1 MRRITLILITVI
13 MFSKAYS
20 ATGWFEDY
28 IKLNINNNGV
38 ATPTGWYWIG
48 GNPSYATELNN
59 ANLGVVSSLKIA
71 GCDMKYWSDTQDR
84 TGGAF
89 YYKIMSSDGGTQI
102 VSQIETVW
110 THTYLSGNNY
120 QGTITVDI
128 DLLTGLQSSRTY
140 KLHIWA
146 KSWGSG
152 EGDSWLSN
160 GGSNYVATFTTSTS
174 PTDYFRSKSSGN
186 WNTAGTWESSS
197 DNSNWITSTLV
208 PGSSAASITILNGH
222 NITLNTNTSI
232 PGLIINSGGTF
243 TASDASARTL
253 TITKSAPESSTT
265 LANSGTWVNGTGG
278 STVVFTGA
286 PSSGDAIH
294 AITGTIPFQKVIVNK
309 TGGSSNVGAG
319 FAANCSVS
327 QSLEI
332 GNGGFVSTD
341 PPASFYGSN
350 AVLKFNQGISA
361 NYEINPGD
369 KTWSTTIIPNSITIN
384 SGTVTVNENRT
395 ATGTLIVDN
404 DANLVVNES
413 KQLTIDT
420 LTNNGTF
427 TLKTGATALTTIVGG
442 SGTTNVE
449 QSLTSGRQWWYLS
462 SPVSAATSDVFAP
475 TLSEN
480 KIGTYVEDYL
490 NDENEGTTA
499 PYYTNPYA
507 AGSSTALSV
516 AKGYVVK
523 LANTVGGTYTF
534 TGGLLNNGNITIAP
548 TRTGTANAKRGFNLI
563 GNPYPSYIDWDLL
576 YDRAS
581 ATNMRNA
588 IWFRTWNGTA
598 MDFHTYSDGDGVPDQ
613 ASGKIAPMQGFWVK
627 VHADGSNGSLTFK
640 NTHRSHYASGY
651 NPLKVKT
658 ADDRQ
663 RVRLVLSDGTNSDET
678 LIVGKS
684 YASDSQD
691 AYDIEKMSNESADIS
706 EIYSMIGTET
716 MVINSVA
723 PITAGK
729 TVALGI
735 RSTSEKAYS
744 ITASQ
749 LQNIPTDVRVIL
761 VDAEAETE
769 TELSEGLSYN
779 FVASAGAVN
788 NRFSIQFRSPGATTQ
803 VDNDSK
809 NQILVYS
816 NSQQQIE
823 IISTESLPAG
833 TQIRVFNAAGQNVA
847 GVQAAGNH
855 IHIPVAL
862 GKGVYFCHIEN
873 TNQNLQYK
881 VIVR

>member
-1 MRRITLILITVI
+1 MKKITLVI
-13 MFSKAYS
+13 VVICLLFTSLTFARVYDGNEKIYLRPSAVSWWLNNSAKVGLYFINGTNDTFVEAYLLVGDIWS
-20 ATGWFEDY
+20 ATVPAGNWNSVIVTRHSASPISWDNDWNKTGDIPIDATANY
-28 IKLNINNNGV
+28 IESFAEN
-38 ATPTGWYWIG
+38 
-48 GNPSYATELNN
+48 
-59 ANLGVVSSLKIA
+59 
-71 GCDMKYWSDTQDR
+71 
-84 TGGAF
+84 
-89 YYKIMSSDGGTQI
+89 
-102 VSQIETVW
+102 
-110 THTYLSGNNY
+110 
-120 QGTITVDI
+120 
-128 DLLTGLQSSRTY
+128 
-140 KLHIWA
+140 
-146 KSWGSG
+146 
-152 EGDSWLSN
+152 
-160 GGSNYVATFTTSTS
+160 STS
-174 PTDYFRSKSSGN
+174 ATWQTLKHYRSKNSGN
-186 WNTAGTWESSS
+186 WNTA
-197 DNSNWITSTLV
+197 SNWDSSPDNTNWVTSTLV
-208 PGSSAASITILNGH
+208 PGASATSITILTGH
-222 NITLNTNTSI
+222 NITLDNNITI
-232 PGLIINSGGTF
+232 PGLTINSGATF
-243 TASDASARTL
+243 TASDATARTL
-253 TITKSAPESSTT
+253 TITKSASGTSTT
-265 LANSGTWVNGTGG
+265 LSNSGTWANGTGG

-286 PSSGDAIH
+286 PSSGNAIH
-294 AITGTIPFQKVIVNK
+294 AITGTIPFQKVIINK

-332 GNGGFVSTD
+332 GTGGYVSTN
-341 PPASFYGSN
+341 PPTSFYGTN
-350 AVLKFNQGISA
+350 AVLKFNQGTGA
-361 NYEINPGD
+361 NYAINPGD
-369 KTWSTTIIPNSITIN
+369 KTWSTTVIPNSITIN

-395 ATGTLIVDN
+395 ASGTVIIDN
-404 DANLVVNES
+404 GATLVINAT
-413 KQLTIDT
+413 KKLTVAT
-420 LTNNGTF
+420 LTNNGTITNNGTL
-427 TLKTGATALTTIVGG
+427 TLKTGNTNPPTLLNNNSMSG
-442 SGTTNVE
+442 SGVYEVE
-449 QSLTSGRQWWYLS
+449 QSLTSGRNWWYLS
-462 SPVSAATSDVFAP
+462 SPVSAAQTTIFNTNS
-475 TLSEN
+475 N
-480 KIGTYVEDYL
+480 KIGYY
-490 NDENEGTTA
+490 NEGTAT
-499 PYYTNPYA
+499 YTNPITA
-507 AGSSTALSV
+507 AESMTVG
-516 AKGYVVK
+516 KGYVVK
-523 LANTVGGTYTF
+523 FADTNARTITF
-534 TGGLLNNGNITIAP
+534 TGGSLNNGNITITP
-548 TRTGTANAKRGFNLI
+548 TRTGTTEGKRGFNLI

-576 YDRAS
+576 YDPAS
-581 ATNMRNA
+581 ANNMRNA

-640 NTHRSHYASGY
+640 NAHRSHRAETGY
-651 NPLKVKT
+651 NPLKVKA

-706 EIYSMIGTET
+706 EIYSMLGTEA

-769 TELSEGLSYN
+769 TELSEGVSYN
-779 FVASAGAVN
+779 FVASAGALN

-809 NQILVYS
+809 NKILVYS

-833 TQIRVFNAAGQNVA
+833 TQIRVFNAAGQTIA
-847 GVQAAGNH
+847 QMQAAGNR
-855 IHIPVAL
+855 ISIPASIS
-862 GKGVYFCHIEN
+862 KGVYFCHIEN

>member
-1 MRRITLILITVI
+1 MKKITLSIFFLIMTFGIFAAPSWMGNQSYSQSSTSQDVTFTVWQNQSYLGLHCKVGVSTDGGSSWNEYEMI
-13 MFSKAYS
+13 YS
-20 ATGWFEDY
+20 GDNSGNSVWTLT
-28 IKLNINNNGV
+28 KKINSSSNCLCYFHGYDDWGYN
-38 ATPTGWYWIG
+38 Y
-48 GNPSYATELNN
+48 YLNN
-59 ANLGVVSSLKIA
+59 SS
-71 GCDMKYWSDTQDR
+71 
-84 TGGAF
+84 
-89 YYKIMSSDGGTQI
+89 
-102 VSQIETVW
+102 
-110 THTYLSGNNY
+110 NNY
-120 QGTITVDI
+120 SFIV
-128 DLLTGLQSSRTY
+128 
-140 KLHIWA
+140 
-146 KSWGSG
+146 
-152 EGDSWLSN
+152 N
-160 GGSNYVATFTTSTS
+160 PTTQA
-174 PTDYFRSKSSGN
+174 DGN
-186 WNTAGTWESSS
+186 WNSGATWCDGTVPSS
-197 DNSNWITSTLV
+197 TSANYIIANNV
-208 PGSSAASITILNGH
+208 
-222 NITLNTNTSI
+222 TLNQDVTIGT
-232 PGLIINSGGTF
+232 LIINSGKTF
-243 TASDASARTL
+243 TASDASPRNL
-253 TITKSAPESSTT
+253 TITKSNLGSSTT
-265 LANSGTWVNGTGG
+265 LTNNGTWENGTGG

-294 AITGTIPFQKVIVNK
+294 AITGTIPFQKVIINK

-332 GNGGFVSTD
+332 GTGGYVSTD
-341 PPASFYGSN
+341 PPASFYGTN
-350 AVLKFNQGISA
+350 AVLKFNQGTGA
-361 NYEINPGD
+361 NYYINPGD
-369 KTWSTTIIPNSITIN
+369 KTWSKTVVPNSITIN

-462 SPVSAATSDVFAP
+462 SPVSAATSNVFAP
-475 TLSEN
+475 AESTN
-480 KIGTYVEDYL
+480 KIGNYVEDYL
-490 NDENEGTTA
+490 NDGNESTTV

-516 AKGYVVK
+516 GKGYVVK
-523 LANTVGGTYTF
+523 LSSQDGGTYTF
-534 TGGLLNNGNITIAP
+534 TGGSLNNGDITIAP
-548 TRTGTANAKRGFNLI
+548 TRTGTSNAKRGFNLI
-563 GNPYPSYIDWDLL
+563 GNPYPSYIDWDAI
-576 YDRAS
+576 YHDATNP
-581 ATNMRNA
+581 ATNMRDA

-627 VHADGSNGSLTFK
+627 VHADGGNGSLTFK
-640 NTHRSHYASGY
+640 NAHRSHRAETGY
-651 NPLKVKT
+651 NPLKVKA

-691 AYDIEKMSNESADIS
+691 AYDIEKMMSNESADIS
-706 EIYSMIGTET
+706 EIYSMMGTEA

-761 VDAEAETE
+761 VDVEAETE
-769 TELSEGLSYN
+769 TELSEGVSYN

-788 NRFSIQFRSPGATTQ
+788 NRFSIQFRSPGATTL

-809 NQILVYS
+809 NKILVYS